1 MGRASG
7 PPAPPGPG
15 SQGGRL
21 RAALWTGNPLF
32 IAGQVLAGPGGKQTG
47 RSNLLVVIQ
56 APSPLQRPLTGAA
69 GKAEVCLQ
77 RLDLSPPSSA
87 WKGQVWRWETPRAQ
101 SLSHKCLLVK
111 KKTETMLIHY
121 YQSIF
126 FFKTITNQNL
136 TKSPPSRFWSVHFRP

>member
-1 MGRASG
+1 M
-7 PPAPPGPG
+7 
-15 SQGGRL
+15 
-21 RAALWTGNPLF
+21 
-32 IAGQVLAGPGGKQTG
+32 
-47 RSNLLVVIQ
+47 VVIQ

-111 KKTETMLIHY
+111 KKNRNYVVLE
-121 YQSIF
+121 
-126 FFKTITNQNL
+126 
-136 TKSPPSRFWSVHFRP
+136 KSESKMKALRGQTSVST